1 MFPYVFGDEFTPE
14 EFVTWQAYDLLVVC
28 TRYDMDPRDY
38 DEVEELIDDI
48 ARSRA
53 KETIKIKKLSEGSRG
68 N

>member
-1 MFPYVFGDEFTPE
+1 M
-14 EFVTWQAYDLLVVC
+14 TWQAYDLLVVC

-53 KETIKIKKLSEGSRG
+53 KEAIKIKKLSEGSRG
-68 N
+68 T